1 MIRCHYRLLLDCD
14 LFVLRGLLSE
24 AALLLLVY
32 LPRPVTQTVNFPL
45 PRYDNYHVKGQST
58 GFHYSTLYQ
67 RKQFAQTKK
76 CVLLFDS
83 F

>member
-32 LPRPVTQTVNFPL
+32 LLCPVTRTVNFPF
-45 PRYDNYHVKGQST
+45 PRYEDLPGGGQ
-58 GFHYSTLYQ
+58 
-67 RKQFAQTKK
+67 
-76 CVLLFDS
+76 
-83 F
+83 